1 MKTLITLLT
10 LALILNLQT
19 LAQRNSGG
27 NRNPI
32 GDRIDK
38 INDGNPVRNPD
49 NQRQPIQPPVRIKD
63 NPQIVLNLPG
73 PEIHQ
78 PICHPHPPI
87 PVCGPPPERPP
98 HNPHPPIIIDNE
110 PNLDE
115 LPLSE
120 VLDLGII
127 KLDSELYNEAI
138 KCFNILLKD
147 DPLDYEIYT
156 LRGRAYHGLEL
167 FDRAKKD
174 FQKSIKINKS
184 FADGYY
190 YLGLTEISMD
200 NIDEAIVDFEIAAE
214 LGNDKAKQL
223 IKKYFSQ

>member
-10 LALILNLQT
+10 IILFFSSQ
-19 LAQRNSGG
+19 AFSQRNPGG
-27 NRNPI
+27 DRNPPK
-32 GDRIDK
+32 DRIDRV
-38 INDGNPVRNPD
+38 DDVNPVRNPD
-49 NQRQPIQPPVRIKD
+49 NQHQPIQPPIRIKD
-63 NPQIVLNLPG
+63 NPPIVVNLPE
-73 PEIHQ
+73 PEFHQ
-78 PICHPHPPI
+78 PIC
-87 PVCGPPPERPP
+87 
-98 HNPHPPIIIDNE
+98 NPHPPIIYDPPPPECPPYYPPLPPIIDNE

-120 VLDLGII
+120 VLELGII
-127 KLDSELYNEAI
+127 HLDSEEYNEAI

-147 DPLDYEIYT
+147 DPLDYEVYT
-156 LRGRAYHGLEL
+156 FRGRAFHGLEL

-174 FQKSIKINKS
+174 FKKSVKINKN

-214 LGNDKAKQL
+214 LGNDKAKQ
-223 IKKYFSQ
+223 IMKKYFSQ